1 MAFGEGNA
9 KYLMSLRKGS
19 LVYVEAAYEIK
30 EPDRDADPST
40 PQGQRQVFLRHGTL
54 IFFFLDLA
62 LDWLVRFFFFIDRI
76 KVIQNPRDPEH
87 TEDAE

>member
-1 MAFGEGNA
+1 MLNLSSERAEPTTSWHRIMAFGEGNA

-62 LDWLVRFFFFIDRI
+62 LD
-76 KVIQNPRDPEH
+76 
-87 TEDAE
+87 